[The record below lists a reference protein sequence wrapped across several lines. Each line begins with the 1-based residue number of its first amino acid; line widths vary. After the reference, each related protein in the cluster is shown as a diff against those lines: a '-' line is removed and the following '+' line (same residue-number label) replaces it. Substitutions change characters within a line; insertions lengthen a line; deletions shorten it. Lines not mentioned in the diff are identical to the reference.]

1 ERAVAPVAVEVVGR
15 LLPLRKAL
23 EGRTVDQED
32 VRPAVVVEVDE
43 GGAAAG
49 GLEQVLVR
57 LAAAEDR
64 DGLEA
69 GLLRDVRE
77 REVEGL
83 VAGGPG
89 PAREDGGKPQPGA
102 DAACGHLSV
111 PCVRN
116 LEIGCQPVGLCEV
129 LERLGPCSLPREG
142 SSQLEVAG
150 GVFGGQADGFTEA
163 GDRGPQVSGLEP
175 V

>member
-15 LLPLRKAL
+15 PLPLRKAL
-23 EGRTVDQED
+23 EGSAVDQED

-83 VAGGPG
+83 VAGV
-89 PAREDGGKPQPGA
+89 PGA
-102 DAACGHLSV
+102 RTAESHNPELT
-111 PCVRN
+111 
-116 LEIGCQPVGLCEV
+116 
-129 LERLGPCSLPREG
+129 RLVAI
-142 SSQLEVAG
+142 SQC
-150 GVFGGQADGFTEA
+150 
-163 GDRGPQVSGLEP
+163 RVSGTWR
-175 V
+175 

>member
-69 GLLRDVRE
+69 GLLRAVRE
-77 REVEGL
+77 REVEAL
-83 VAGGPG
+83 VPPG
-89 PAREDGGKPQPGA
+89 PCPQPEPA
-102 DAACGHLSV
+102 RH
-111 PCVRN
+111 P
-116 LEIGCQPVGLCEV
+116 QP
-129 LERLGPCSLPREG
+129 
-142 SSQLEVAG
+142 
-150 GVFGGQADGFTEA
+150 
-163 GDRGPQVSGLEP
+163 
-175 V
+175 